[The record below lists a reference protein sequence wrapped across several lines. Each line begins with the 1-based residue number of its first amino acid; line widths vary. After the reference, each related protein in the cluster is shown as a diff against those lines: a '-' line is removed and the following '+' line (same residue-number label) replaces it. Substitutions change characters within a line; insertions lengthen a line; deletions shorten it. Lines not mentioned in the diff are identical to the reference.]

1 MTAQEKERITRLQGE
16 GKSYGTIATLLGISA
31 SKVKSYCIRHELGG
45 ARSSVGRRTA
55 QGGCEQCGAP
65 VQQVPGRKHKRFCSD
80 ACRMKWWAEHRDQLT
95 QKTTHTF
102 TCRKCGRTFEVYGV
116 TQRSFCSRG
125 CYAAFRMGRGNQ

>member
-1 MTAQEKERITRLQGE
+1 MTAQEKERITRLRGE
-16 GKSYGTIATLLGISA
+16 GKSYGAIATLLGISA

-80 ACRMKWWAEHRDQLT
+80 ACRMQWWSAHRDQLT
-95 QKTTHTF
+95 
-102 TCRKCGRTFEVYGV
+102 
-116 TQRSFCSRG
+116 
-125 CYAAFRMGRGNQ
+125 